1 MAAKRAREMTRKK
14 SVLEISNL
22 PGKLADC
29 SSKEAEKCEL
39 FIVEGDSGAFG
50 LTPENEVEFHEFA
63 DWLRGLGPLMGWSSD
78 TRVACAE
85 L

>member
-1 MAAKRAREMTRKK
+1 MRTLR
-14 SVLEISNL
+14 
-22 PGKLADC
+22 
-29 SSKEAEKCEL
+29 
-39 FIVEGDSGAFG
+39 GAFG
-50 LTPENEVEFHEFA
+50 LMPENEVEFHEFA